1 MDRQIKTV
9 RQNHAAKI
17 IFYWFHYGQLKERER
32 ESVHKKERES
42 FLADVIIIS
51 ERR

>member
-1 MDRQIKTV
+1 MQPKLFCIGFTTDNSR
-9 RQNHAAKI
+9 R
-17 IFYWFHYGQLKERER
+17 ERER